1 MTAGYYNKP
10 EDTAALFSADGWMR
24 SGDTGL
30 IDENGC
36 LRFYGRF
43 KDLIRVGGE
52 NVDPAEVELLLQAH
66 PAVAEAAAVGAPD
79 PRLGEVV
86 AVFVRCVP
94 DEAPEEEELMAYCHQ
109 RIASYK
115 VPRRVH
121 FLDAFP
127 ITATGKI
134 RKSDLR
140 DIVAARG

>member
-1 MTAGYYNKP
+1 MKTAGCDRAIP
-10 EDTAALFSADGWMR
+10 GS
-24 SGDTGL
+24 

-52 NVDPAEVELLLQAH
+52 NVDPSEVELLLQTH

-79 PRLGEVV
+79 ARLGEVV
-86 AVFVRCVP
+86 AVFVRCVR
-94 DEAPEEEELMAYCHQ
+94 DEATEEEALIAYCRQ

-115 VPRRVH
+115 VPRQVR

-127 ITATGKI
+127 ITETGKI

-140 DIVAARG
+140 DIVAAGG